1 MTEPDKKNTSIRFSP
16 QLPKRIFLLSQAD
29 RPAAIKL
36 ALLESAVFDGWIGM
50 LININT
56 AIFVGLI
63 ALTAGFGP
71 IASMIFLAVQ
81 ITFTIIGTVILLF
94 LQIRQQSNRPVQ
106 SAIAERL
113 IVFADLLV
121 MFGWGFCI
129 LLFMSPLIYERMLL
143 IIVLTTA
150 AGIGSATLNSRLLP
164 ALILGRIILFLP
176 SIAYCFWEQPPFWG
190 LLICTLLF
198 AMVVSIG
205 IGYAIHIQHLNEAN
219 LGYKLRE
226 TSVLLEQQSFALER
240 SLHKE
245 NQAQEQVLKETKLR
259 ESFLHSISHDLS
271 QPLSAL
277 ALHLNNLSNQH
288 LPKVAT
294 ASTAAA
300 QQCLRAAKSLV
311 ESVSQLAWIKENL
324 PAPKF
329 VDVDLH
335 TLISRVVDE
344 LRPVVE
350 EAGLEL
356 TYVPT
361 SLFVRA
367 DPEFLERV
375 LRNLAY
381 NAVQYTAKG
390 RILIGVRRRPGG
402 LAELTVADTGPGIS
416 DSEQQRIFNAFYQV
430 DARSVRQAGN
440 VGLGLSIVNDLV
452 AAMDGRVTLRSREG
466 HGARFGIVLPVAS
479 GTARF
484 PQAGGQ
490 SLPKTDAQIVIDRD
504 RRILLVEDSQHYR
517 TAIAAMIENLGYDV
531 DVVGERPEILS
542 VSKEELEACD
552 FLIVDFHLG
561 EGLTALDFLDRG
573 QADLMSKCVI
583 ISQYDNPDMILHIK
597 DQGGR
602 FLKKPFAQE
611 DLAMALQVI
620 EKGSHAHRSS
630 ISA

>member
-1 MTEPDKKNTSIRFSP
+1 MTEYGKKDASIRFSP
-16 QLPKRIFLLSQAD
+16 QLPKKIFLLSQAD
-29 RPAAIKL
+29 SPAEIKL

-71 IASMIFLAVQ
+71 IASLTFLTVQ

-106 SAIAERL
+106 SNIAERL
-113 IVFADLLV
+113 IIFADLLV

-198 AMVVSIG
+198 ATIVSIG

-219 LGYKLRE
+219 LAYKLRE

-240 SLHKE
+240 SLSLE
-245 NQAQEQVLKETKLR
+245 NQAQERVLKETKLR
-259 ESFLHSISHDLS
+259 ENFLHSISHDLS

-277 ALHLNNLSNQH
+277 GLHLNNLAHQR
-288 LPKVAT
+288 LPKIAN

-300 QQCLRAAKSLV
+300 QQCLRSAKGLI

-324 PAPKF
+324 PAPKLENT
-329 VDVDLH
+329 DIH
-335 TLISRVVDE
+335 ALISRLVDE

-350 EAGLEL
+350 DAGLQL

-361 SLFVRA
+361 SVFVRA

-390 RILIGVRRRPGG
+390 RISIGVRRRSGG
-402 LAELTVADTGPGIS
+402 LAEIIVADTGLGIS
-416 DSEQQRIFNAFYQV
+416 RGEQQHIFNAFYQI
-430 DARSVRQAGN
+430 DALKVRQSGN
-440 VGLGLSIVNDLV
+440 VGLGLSIVSDLV
-452 AAMDGRVTLRSREG
+452 SAMDGQITLQSREG
-466 HGARFGIVLPVAS
+466 KGSRFGVVLPLAADAQKFREQNSEVPTAITHSAS
-479 GTARF
+479 GTN
-484 PQAGGQ
+484 Q
-490 SLPKTDAQIVIDRD
+490 
-504 RRILLVEDSQHYR
+504 RILLVEDSPHYQ
-517 TAIAAMIENLGYDV
+517 TTIAAMIQGLGYNV
-531 DVVGERPEILS
+531 ETIGEQSEIMS
-542 VSKEELEACD
+542 VSNEELENSD
-552 FLIVDFHLG
+552 FLIVDFDLG
-561 EGLTALDFLDRG
+561 GGLTAFDFLARSPSN
-573 QADLMSKCVI
+573 LMPKCVI

-602 FLKKPFAQE
+602 FLKKPFVTE
-611 DLAMALQVI
+611 DLEMALRVV
-620 EKGSHAHRSS
+620 EKSWQRSDDS
-630 ISA
+630 TVS

>member
-1 MTEPDKKNTSIRFSP
+1 MTEYGKKDASIRFSP
-16 QLPKRIFLLSQAD
+16 QLPKKIFLLSQAD
-29 RPAAIKL
+29 RPAEIKL

-63 ALTAGFGP
+63 SLTAGFGP
-71 IASMIFLAVQ
+71 IASLTFLTVQ

-106 SAIAERL
+106 SNIAERL
-113 IVFADLLV
+113 IIFADLLV

-198 AMVVSIG
+198 ATIVSIG

-219 LGYKLRE
+219 LAYKLRE

-240 SLHKE
+240 SLSLE
-245 NQAQEQVLKETKLR
+245 NQAQERVLKETKLR

-277 ALHLNNLSNQH
+277 ALHLNNLAHQR
-288 LPKVAT
+288 LPKVAN

-300 QQCLRAAKSLV
+300 QQCLRSAKGLI

-329 VDVDLH
+329 ESTDIH
-335 TLISRVVDE
+335 ALISRLVDE

-350 EAGLEL
+350 DAGLRL

-361 SLFVRA
+361 SVFVRA

-381 NAVQYTAKG
+381 NAVQYTANG
-390 RILIGVRRRPGG
+390 RISIGVRRRPGG
-402 LAELTVADTGPGIS
+402 LAEIIVADTGLGIS
-416 DSEQQRIFNAFYQV
+416 PNEQQQIFNAFYQI
-430 DARSVRQAGN
+430 DALKVRQSGN
-440 VGLGLSIVNDLV
+440 VGLGLSIVSDLV
-452 AAMDGRVTLRSREG
+452 SAMNGQITLQSRKG
-466 HGARFGIVLPVAS
+466 HGSRFGVVLPLAADTSQFREQGSEVPTSDTHSA
-479 GTARF
+479 TPAN
-484 PQAGGQ
+484 QH
-490 SLPKTDAQIVIDRD
+490 
-504 RRILLVEDSQHYR
+504 ILLVEDSLHYQ
-517 TAIAAMIENLGYDV
+517 TSIAAMIQSLGYSV
-531 DVVGERPEILS
+531 EIIGERAEIMG
-542 VSKEELEACD
+542 VSDDKLDNSD
-552 FLIVDFHLG
+552 FLIVDFDLG
-561 EGLTALDFLDRG
+561 GGLTAFDFLARSPSN
-573 QADLMSKCVI
+573 LMPKCVI

-602 FLKKPFAQE
+602 FLKKPFMPE
-611 DLAMALQVI
+611 DLAMALRVV
-620 EKGSHAHRSS
+620 EKSWQRNDSNS
-630 ISA
+630 FS

>member
-1 MTEPDKKNTSIRFSP
+1 MIESRNKSAFIRAAP
-16 QLPKRIFLLSQAD
+16 QLPKKIFLLSQAD

-71 IASMIFLAVQ
+71 IASMIFLSVQ

-94 LQIRQQSNRPVQ
+94 LQIRQQSNRPVHPT
-106 SAIAERL
+106 IAERL
-113 IVFADLLV
+113 IVFTDLLV
-121 MFGWGFCI
+121 MVGWGFCI

-164 ALILGRIILFLP
+164 ALVLGRIILFLP

-240 SLHKE
+240 SLYKE

-277 ALHLNNLSNQH
+277 ALHLNNLSNQR
-288 LPKVAT
+288 LPKMAT
-294 ASTAAA
+294 ASAAAA

-324 PAPKF
+324 PAPKL
-329 VDVDLH
+329 VDVDLD
-335 TLISRVVDE
+335 TLVSRVVSE

-350 EAGLEL
+350 KAGLEL
-356 TYVPT
+356 THVPT
-361 SLFVRA
+361 SVLVRA
-367 DPEFLERV
+367 DPEFLERI

-402 LAELTVADTGPGIS
+402 LAELMVADTGPGIS
-416 DSEQQRIFNAFYQV
+416 HSEQQRIFNAFYQV

-440 VGLGLSIVNDLV
+440 VGLGLSIVNDLA
-452 AAMDGRVTLRSREG
+452 AAMNGRITLQSREG
-466 HGARFGIVLPVAS
+466 FGARFGIVLPVAS
-479 GTARF
+479 GTAHR
-484 PQAGGQ
+484 PEPERRQL
-490 SLPKTDAQIVIDRD
+490 LPTPDAPRAPDTDQ
-504 RRILLVEDSQHYR
+504 RILLVEDSHHYR
-517 TAIAAMIENLGYDV
+517 TVIATMIENLGYGV
-531 DVVGERPEILS
+531 SVIGERSEIIG
-542 VSKEELEACD
+542 VSHEELENYD

-561 EGLTALDFLDRG
+561 EGLTAFDFLDRG
-573 QADLMSKCVI
+573 QSDLMSKCVI

-602 FLKKPFAQE
+602 FLKKPFVQE
-611 DLAMALQVI
+611 DLAMALRVI
-620 EKGSHAHRSS
+620 EKGRQSERVST
-630 ISA
+630 

>member
-1 MTEPDKKNTSIRFSP
+1 MTEYGKKDASIRFSP
-16 QLPKRIFLLSQAD
+16 QLPKKIFLLSQAD
-29 RPAAIKL
+29 RPAEIKL

-63 ALTAGFGP
+63 SLTAGFGP
-71 IASMIFLAVQ
+71 IASLTFLTVQ

-106 SAIAERL
+106 SNIAERL
-113 IVFADLLV
+113 IIFADLLV

-198 AMVVSIG
+198 ATIVSIG

-219 LGYKLRE
+219 LAYKLRE

-240 SLHKE
+240 SLSLE
-245 NQAQEQVLKETKLR
+245 NQAQERVLKETKLR

-277 ALHLNNLSNQH
+277 ALHLNNLAHQR
-288 LPKVAT
+288 LPKVAN

-300 QQCLRAAKSLV
+300 QQCLRSAKGLI

-329 VDVDLH
+329 ESTDIH
-335 TLISRVVDE
+335 ALISRLVDE

-350 EAGLEL
+350 DAGLRL

-361 SLFVRA
+361 SVFVRA

-381 NAVQYTAKG
+381 NAVQYTANG
-390 RILIGVRRRPGG
+390 RISIGVRRRSGG
-402 LAELTVADTGPGIS
+402 LAEIIVADTGLGIS
-416 DSEQQRIFNAFYQV
+416 PNEQQQIFNAFYQI
-430 DARSVRQAGN
+430 DALKVRQSGN
-440 VGLGLSIVNDLV
+440 VGLGLSIVSDLV
-452 AAMDGRVTLRSREG
+452 SAMNGQITLQSHKG
-466 HGARFGIVLPVAS
+466 HGSRFGVVLPLAADTSQFREQGSEVPTSDTHSA
-479 GTARF
+479 TPAN
-484 PQAGGQ
+484 QH
-490 SLPKTDAQIVIDRD
+490 
-504 RRILLVEDSQHYR
+504 ILLVEDSLHYQ
-517 TAIAAMIENLGYDV
+517 TSIAAMIQSLGYSV
-531 DVVGERPEILS
+531 EIIGERAEIMG
-542 VSKEELEACD
+542 VSDDKRDNSD
-552 FLIVDFHLG
+552 FLIVDFDLG
-561 EGLTALDFLDRG
+561 GGLTAFDFLARSPSN
-573 QADLMSKCVI
+573 LMPKCVI

-602 FLKKPFAQE
+602 FLKKPFMPE
-611 DLAMALQVI
+611 DLAMALRVV
-620 EKGSHAHRSS
+620 EKSWQRNDSNS
-630 ISA
+630 VS

>member
-1 MTEPDKKNTSIRFSP
+1 MTEYGKKDASIRFSP
-16 QLPKRIFLLSQAD
+16 QLPKKIFLLSQAD
-29 RPAAIKL
+29 RPAEIKL

-71 IASMIFLAVQ
+71 IASLTFLTVQ

-106 SAIAERL
+106 SNIAERL
-113 IVFADLLV
+113 IIFADLLV

-164 ALILGRIILFLP
+164 ALILGRVILFLP

-198 AMVVSIG
+198 ATIVSIG

-219 LGYKLRE
+219 LAYKLRE

-240 SLHKE
+240 SLSLE
-245 NQAQEQVLKETKLR
+245 NQAQERVLKETKLR

-277 ALHLNNLSNQH
+277 ALHLNNLAHQR
-288 LPKVAT
+288 LPRVAN

-300 QQCLRAAKSLV
+300 QQCLRSAKGLI

-329 VDVDLH
+329 ESTDIH
-335 TLISRVVDE
+335 ALISRLVDE

-350 EAGLEL
+350 DAGLQL

-361 SLFVRA
+361 SVFVRA

-390 RILIGVRRRPGG
+390 RISIGVRRRPGG
-402 LAELTVADTGPGIS
+402 LAEIIVADTGLGIS
-416 DSEQQRIFNAFYQV
+416 PNEQQQIFNAFYQI
-430 DARSVRQAGN
+430 DALKVRQSGN
-440 VGLGLSIVNDLV
+440 VGLGLSIVSDLV
-452 AAMDGRVTLRSREG
+452 GAMNGKVTLQSRKG
-466 HGARFGIVLPVAS
+466 HGSRFGVVLPLAADTPQFLEQDSEVPTPVTHSAS
-479 GTARF
+479 PAN
-484 PQAGGQ
+484 Q
-490 SLPKTDAQIVIDRD
+490 
-504 RRILLVEDSQHYR
+504 RILLVEDSLHYQ
-517 TAIAAMIENLGYDV
+517 TSIAAMIQSLGYSV
-531 DVVGERPEILS
+531 EIIGERAEIMGIS
-542 VSKEELEACD
+542 DDKLENSD
-552 FLIVDFHLG
+552 FLIVDFDLG
-561 EGLTALDFLDRG
+561 GGLTAFDFLARSPSN
-573 QADLMSKCVI
+573 LMPKCVI

-602 FLKKPFAQE
+602 FLKKPFMPE
-611 DLAMALQVI
+611 DLAMALRVV
-620 EKGSHAHRSS
+620 EKSWQRNDSS
-630 ISA
+630 SVS

>member
-1 MTEPDKKNTSIRFSP
+1 MTEYGKKDASIRFSP
-16 QLPKRIFLLSQAD
+16 QLPKKIFLLSQAD
-29 RPAAIKL
+29 RPAEIKL

-63 ALTAGFGP
+63 SLTAGFGP
-71 IASMIFLAVQ
+71 IASLTFLTVQ

-106 SAIAERL
+106 SNIAERL
-113 IVFADLLV
+113 IIFADLLV

-198 AMVVSIG
+198 ATIVSIG

-219 LGYKLRE
+219 LAYKLRE

-240 SLHKE
+240 SLSLE
-245 NQAQEQVLKETKLR
+245 NQAQERVLKETKLR

-277 ALHLNNLSNQH
+277 ALHLNNLAHQR
-288 LPKVAT
+288 LPRVAN

-300 QQCLRAAKSLV
+300 QQCLRSAKGLI

-329 VDVDLH
+329 ESTDIH
-335 TLISRVVDE
+335 ALISRLVDE

-350 EAGLEL
+350 DAGLQL

-361 SLFVRA
+361 SVFVRA

-390 RILIGVRRRPGG
+390 RISIGVRRRPGG
-402 LAELTVADTGPGIS
+402 FAEIIVADTGLGIS
-416 DSEQQRIFNAFYQV
+416 PNEQQQIFNAFYQI
-430 DARSVRQAGN
+430 DALKVRQSGN
-440 VGLGLSIVNDLV
+440 VGLGLSIVSDLV
-452 AAMDGRVTLRSREG
+452 GAMNGKITLQSRKG
-466 HGARFGIVLPVAS
+466 HGSRFGVVLPLAADTPQFREQDSEVPTPVTHSAS
-479 GTARF
+479 PAN
-484 PQAGGQ
+484 Q
-490 SLPKTDAQIVIDRD
+490 
-504 RRILLVEDSQHYR
+504 RILLVEDSLHYQ
-517 TAIAAMIENLGYDV
+517 TSIAAMIQSLGYSV
-531 DVVGERPEILS
+531 EIIGERAEIMG
-542 VSKEELEACD
+542 VSDDKLENSD
-552 FLIVDFHLG
+552 FLIVDFDLG
-561 EGLTALDFLDRG
+561 GGLTAFDFLARSPSN
-573 QADLMSKCVI
+573 LMPKCVI

-602 FLKKPFAQE
+602 FLKKPFMPQ
-611 DLAMALQVI
+611 DLAMALHVV
-620 EKGSHAHRSS
+620 EKSWQRNDNSS
-630 ISA
+630 VS

>member
-1 MTEPDKKNTSIRFSP
+1 MTEYGKKDASIRFSP
-16 QLPKRIFLLSQAD
+16 QLPKKIFLLSQAD
-29 RPAAIKL
+29 RPAEIKL

-63 ALTAGFGP
+63 SLTAGFGP
-71 IASMIFLAVQ
+71 IASLTFLTVQ

-106 SAIAERL
+106 SNIAERL
-113 IVFADLLV
+113 IIFADLLV

-164 ALILGRIILFLP
+164 ALILGRVILFLP

-198 AMVVSIG
+198 ATIVSIG

-219 LGYKLRE
+219 LAYKLRE

-240 SLHKE
+240 SLSLE
-245 NQAQEQVLKETKLR
+245 NQAQERVLKETKLR

-277 ALHLNNLSNQH
+277 ALHLNNLAHQR
-288 LPKVAT
+288 LPRVAN

-300 QQCLRAAKSLV
+300 QQCLRSAKGLI

-329 VDVDLH
+329 ESTDIH
-335 TLISRVVDE
+335 ALISRLVDE

-350 EAGLEL
+350 DAGLQL

-361 SLFVRA
+361 SVFVRA

-390 RILIGVRRRPGG
+390 RISIGVRRRPGG
-402 LAELTVADTGPGIS
+402 LAEIIVADTGLGIS
-416 DSEQQRIFNAFYQV
+416 PNEQQQIFNAFYQI
-430 DARSVRQAGN
+430 DALKVRQSGN
-440 VGLGLSIVNDLV
+440 VGLGLSIVSDLV
-452 AAMDGRVTLRSREG
+452 GAMNGKITLQSRKG
-466 HGARFGIVLPVAS
+466 HGSRFGVVLPLAADTAQFLEQDSEVPTPVTHSAS
-479 GTARF
+479 PAK
-484 PQAGGQ
+484 Q
-490 SLPKTDAQIVIDRD
+490 
-504 RRILLVEDSQHYR
+504 RILLVEDSLHYQ
-517 TAIAAMIENLGYDV
+517 TSIAAMIQSLGYSV
-531 DVVGERPEILS
+531 EIIGKRAEIMDIS
-542 VSKEELEACD
+542 DDKLENND
-552 FLIVDFHLG
+552 FLIVDFDLG
-561 EGLTALDFLDRG
+561 GGLTAFDFLARSPSN
-573 QADLMSKCVI
+573 LMPKCVI

-602 FLKKPFAQE
+602 FLKKPFMPE
-611 DLAMALQVI
+611 DLAMALRVV
-620 EKGSHAHRSS
+620 EKSWQRNDSS
-630 ISA
+630 SVS

>member
-1 MTEPDKKNTSIRFSP
+1 MTEYGRKDASIRFSP
-16 QLPKRIFLLSQAD
+16 QLPKKIFLLSQAD
-29 RPAAIKL
+29 RPSEIKL

-71 IASMIFLAVQ
+71 IASLTFLTVQ

-106 SAIAERL
+106 SDIAERL
-113 IVFADLLV
+113 IIFADLLV

-198 AMVVSIG
+198 ATVVSIG

-219 LGYKLRE
+219 LAYKLRE

-240 SLHKE
+240 SLSLE
-245 NQAQEQVLKETKLR
+245 NQAQERVLKETKLR

-277 ALHLNNLSNQH
+277 ALHLNNLAHQR
-288 LPKVAT
+288 LPRVAN

-300 QQCLRAAKSLV
+300 QQCLRSAKGLI

-329 VDVDLH
+329 ESTDIH
-335 TLISRVVDE
+335 ALISRLVDE

-350 EAGLEL
+350 DAGLQL

-361 SLFVRA
+361 SVFVRA

-390 RILIGVRRRPGG
+390 RISIGVRRRPGG
-402 LAELTVADTGPGIS
+402 LAEIIVADTGLGIS
-416 DSEQQRIFNAFYQV
+416 PNEQQQIFNAFYQI
-430 DARSVRQAGN
+430 DALKVRQSGN
-440 VGLGLSIVNDLV
+440 VGLGLSIVSDLV
-452 AAMDGRVTLRSREG
+452 GAMNGKITLQSRKG
-466 HGARFGIVLPVAS
+466 HGSRFGVVLPIAADTPQFREQAS
-479 GTARF
+479 ELPPAATHSA
-484 PQAGGQ
+484 ALTNQ
-490 SLPKTDAQIVIDRD
+490 S
-504 RRILLVEDSQHYR
+504 ILLVEDSLHYQ
-517 TAIAAMIENLGYDV
+517 TSIAAMVQNLGYSV
-531 DVVGERPEILS
+531 EIIGERAEIMG
-542 VSKEELEACD
+542 VSDDKLKNSD
-552 FLIVDFHLG
+552 FLIVDFDLG
-561 EGLTALDFLDRG
+561 GGLTAFDFLARSPSN
-573 QADLMSKCVI
+573 LMPKCVI
-583 ISQYDNPDMILHIK
+583 ISQYDNPNMILHIK

-602 FLKKPFAQE
+602 FLKKPFMPE
-611 DLAMALQVI
+611 DLAMALRVV
-620 EKGSHAHRSS
+620 EKSWQRTDDSN
-630 ISA
+630 IS

>member
-1 MTEPDKKNTSIRFSP
+1 MTEYGKKDASIRFSP
-16 QLPKRIFLLSQAD
+16 QLPKKIFLLSQAD
-29 RPAAIKL
+29 RPAEIKL

-63 ALTAGFGP
+63 SLTAGFGP
-71 IASMIFLAVQ
+71 IASLTFLTVQ

-106 SAIAERL
+106 SNIAERL
-113 IVFADLLV
+113 IIFADLLV

-198 AMVVSIG
+198 ATIVSIG

-219 LGYKLRE
+219 LAYKLRE

-240 SLHKE
+240 SLSLE
-245 NQAQEQVLKETKLR
+245 NQAQERVLKETKLR

-277 ALHLNNLSNQH
+277 ALHLNNLAHQR
-288 LPKVAT
+288 LPKVAN

-300 QQCLRAAKSLV
+300 QQCLRSAKGLI

-329 VDVDLH
+329 ESTDIH
-335 TLISRVVDE
+335 ALISRLVDE

-350 EAGLEL
+350 DAGLRL

-361 SLFVRA
+361 SVFVRA

-381 NAVQYTAKG
+381 NAVQYTANG
-390 RILIGVRRRPGG
+390 RISIGVRRRSGG
-402 LAELTVADTGPGIS
+402 LAEIIVADTGLGIS
-416 DSEQQRIFNAFYQV
+416 PNEQQQIFSAFYQI
-430 DARSVRQAGN
+430 DALKVRQSGN
-440 VGLGLSIVNDLV
+440 VGLGLSIVSDLV
-452 AAMDGRVTLRSREG
+452 SAMNGQITLQSRKG
-466 HGARFGIVLPVAS
+466 HGSRFGVVLPLAA
-479 GTARF
+479 GTSQFREQGSEVPTSDTHSAT
-484 PQAGGQ
+484 PANQH
-490 SLPKTDAQIVIDRD
+490 
-504 RRILLVEDSQHYR
+504 ILLVEDSLHYQ
-517 TAIAAMIENLGYDV
+517 TSIAAMIQSLGYSV
-531 DVVGERPEILS
+531 EIIGERAEIMGVPDDKLDNS
-542 VSKEELEACD
+542 D
-552 FLIVDFHLG
+552 FLIVDFDLG
-561 EGLTALDFLDRG
+561 GGLTAFDFLARSPSN
-573 QADLMSKCVI
+573 LMPKCVI

-602 FLKKPFAQE
+602 FLKKPFMPE
-611 DLAMALQVI
+611 DLAMALRVV
-620 EKGSHAHRSS
+620 EKSWQRNDSNS
-630 ISA
+630 VS

>member
-1 MTEPDKKNTSIRFSP
+1 MTEYGKKDASIRFSP
-16 QLPKRIFLLSQAD
+16 QLPKKIFLLSQAD
-29 RPAAIKL
+29 RPAEIKL

-63 ALTAGFGP
+63 SLTAGFGP
-71 IASMIFLAVQ
+71 IASLTFLTVQ

-106 SAIAERL
+106 SNIAERL
-113 IVFADLLV
+113 IIFADLLV

-198 AMVVSIG
+198 ATIVSIG

-219 LGYKLRE
+219 LAYKLRE

-240 SLHKE
+240 SLSLE
-245 NQAQEQVLKETKLR
+245 NQAQERVLKETKLR

-277 ALHLNNLSNQH
+277 ALHLNNLAHQR
-288 LPKVAT
+288 LPKVAN

-300 QQCLRAAKSLV
+300 QQCLRSAKGLI

-329 VDVDLH
+329 ESTDIH
-335 TLISRVVDE
+335 ALISRLVDE

-350 EAGLEL
+350 DAGLRL

-361 SLFVRA
+361 SVFVRA

-381 NAVQYTAKG
+381 NAVQYTANG
-390 RILIGVRRRPGG
+390 RISIGVRRRSGG
-402 LAELTVADTGPGIS
+402 LAEIIVSDTGLGIS
-416 DSEQQRIFNAFYQV
+416 PNEQQQIFNAFYQI
-430 DARSVRQAGN
+430 DALKVRQSGN
-440 VGLGLSIVNDLV
+440 VGLGLSIVSDLV
-452 AAMDGRVTLRSREG
+452 SAMNGQITLQSRKG
-466 HGARFGIVLPVAS
+466 HGSRFGVVLPLAADTSQFREQGSEVPTSDTHSA
-479 GTARF
+479 TPAN
-484 PQAGGQ
+484 QH
-490 SLPKTDAQIVIDRD
+490 
-504 RRILLVEDSQHYR
+504 ILLVEDSLHYQ
-517 TAIAAMIENLGYDV
+517 TSIAAMIQSLGYSV
-531 DVVGERPEILS
+531 EIIGERAEIMG
-542 VSKEELEACD
+542 VSDDKLDNSD
-552 FLIVDFHLG
+552 FLIVDFDLG
-561 EGLTALDFLDRG
+561 GGLTAFDFLARSPSN
-573 QADLMSKCVI
+573 LMPKCVI

-602 FLKKPFAQE
+602 FLKKPFMPE
-611 DLAMALQVI
+611 DLAMALRVV
-620 EKGSHAHRSS
+620 EKSWQRNDSNS
-630 ISA
+630 FS

>member
-1 MTEPDKKNTSIRFSP
+1 MTESDKKDASIRFSP
-16 QLPKRIFLLSQAD
+16 QLPKKIFLLSQAD
-29 RPAAIKL
+29 RPAEIKL

-71 IASMIFLAVQ
+71 IASMIFLTVQ

-94 LQIRQQSNRPVQ
+94 LQIRQQSNQPVQ
-106 SAIAERL
+106 SDIAERL
-113 IVFADLLV
+113 IIFADLLV

-198 AMVVSIG
+198 ASVVSIG

-219 LGYKLRE
+219 LAYKLRE

-240 SLHKE
+240 SLFLE

-277 ALHLNNLSNQH
+277 ALHLNNLTYQR
-288 LPKVAT
+288 LPRIAV

-300 QQCLRAAKSLV
+300 QQCLRSAKSLV

-329 VDVDLH
+329 VNTDVHVLV
-335 TLISRVVDE
+335 SRLVEE

-350 EAGLEL
+350 DAGLQL

-361 SLFVRA
+361 SVIVQA

-402 LAELTVADTGPGIS
+402 LAEITVADTGLGIS
-416 DSEQQRIFNAFYQV
+416 PSEQKHIFNAFYQI
-430 DARSVRQAGN
+430 DALKVRQSGN
-440 VGLGLSIVNDLV
+440 VGLGLSIVSDLV
-452 AAMDGRVTLRSREG
+452 SAMNGRITLHSREG
-466 HGARFGIVLPVAS
+466 HGSRFGVVLAI
-479 GTARF
+479 A
-484 PQAGGQ
+484 A
-490 SLPKTDAQIVIDRD
+490 DAAQIPDQCPQMQSAVGTHSAPLTNRH
-504 RRILLVEDSQHYR
+504 ILLVEDSQHYR
-517 TAIAAMIENLGYDV
+517 TAIATMIKSLGYGV
-531 DVVGERPEILS
+531 DVVGEPTEITQ
-542 VSKEELEACD
+542 VSSKKLENSD
-552 FLIVDFHLG
+552 FLIVDFDLG
-561 EGLTALDFLDRG
+561 GGLNAFDFLARCPLN
-573 QADLMSKCVI
+573 LMPKCVI

-597 DQGGR
+597 AQGGR
-602 FLKKPFAQE
+602 FLKKPFVQD
-611 DLAMALQVI
+611 DLAMALRVI
-620 EKGSHAHRSS
+620 EKSWHRSVDGN
-630 ISA
+630 IS

>member
-1 MTEPDKKNTSIRFSP
+1 MTEYGKKDGSIRFSP
-16 QLPKRIFLLSQAD
+16 QLPKKIFLLSQAD
-29 RPAAIKL
+29 RPAEIKL

-71 IASMIFLAVQ
+71 IASLTFLTVQ

-106 SAIAERL
+106 SNIAERL
-113 IVFADLLV
+113 IIFADLLV

-198 AMVVSIG
+198 ATIVSIG

-219 LGYKLRE
+219 LAYKLRE

-240 SLHKE
+240 SLSLE
-245 NQAQEQVLKETKLR
+245 NQAQERVLKETKLR

-277 ALHLNNLSNQH
+277 ALHLNNLTHQR
-288 LPKVAT
+288 LPRVAN

-300 QQCLRAAKSLV
+300 QQCLRSAKGLI

-329 VDVDLH
+329 VSTDIH
-335 TLISRVVDE
+335 ALISRLVDE

-350 EAGLEL
+350 DAGLQL

-361 SLFVRA
+361 SVFLRA

-381 NAVQYTAKG
+381 NAVQYTAQG
-390 RILIGVRRRPGG
+390 RISIGVRRRSGG
-402 LAELTVADTGPGIS
+402 LAEIIVADTGLGIS
-416 DSEQQRIFNAFYQV
+416 PSEQQRIFNAFYQI
-430 DARSVRQAGN
+430 DALKVRQSGN
-440 VGLGLSIVNDLV
+440 VGLGLSIVSDLV
-452 AAMDGRVTLRSREG
+452 GAMNGKITLQSRKG
-466 HGARFGIVLPVAS
+466 HGSRFGVVLPLAADTPQFLEQDSEVPTPVTHSAS
-479 GTARF
+479 SAN
-484 PQAGGQ
+484 Q
-490 SLPKTDAQIVIDRD
+490 
-504 RRILLVEDSQHYR
+504 RILLVEDSLHYQ
-517 TAIAAMIENLGYDV
+517 TSIAAMIQGLGYSV
-531 DVVGERPEILS
+531 EIIGERAEIMG
-542 VSKEELEACD
+542 VSDDKLENSD
-552 FLIVDFHLG
+552 FLIVDFDLG
-561 EGLTALDFLDRG
+561 GGLTAFDFLARSPSN
-573 QADLMSKCVI
+573 LMPKCVI

-602 FLKKPFAQE
+602 FLKKPFMPE
-611 DLAMALQVI
+611 DLAMALRVV
-620 EKGSHAHRSS
+620 EKSWQRNDNSPVS
-630 ISA
+630 

>member
-1 MTEPDKKNTSIRFSP
+1 MTEYGKKNASIRFSP
-16 QLPKRIFLLSQAD
+16 QLPKKIFLLSQAD
-29 RPAAIKL
+29 RPAEIKL

-63 ALTAGFGP
+63 SLTAGFGP
-71 IASMIFLAVQ
+71 IASLTFLTVQ

-106 SAIAERL
+106 SNIAERL
-113 IVFADLLV
+113 IIFADLLV

-198 AMVVSIG
+198 ATIVSIG

-219 LGYKLRE
+219 LAYKLRE

-240 SLHKE
+240 SLSLE
-245 NQAQEQVLKETKLR
+245 NQAQERVLKETKLR

-277 ALHLNNLSNQH
+277 ALHLNNLAHQR
-288 LPKVAT
+288 LPRVAN

-300 QQCLRAAKSLV
+300 QQCLRSAKGLI

-329 VDVDLH
+329 ESTDIH
-335 TLISRVVDE
+335 ALISRLVDE

-350 EAGLEL
+350 DAGLQL

-361 SLFVRA
+361 SVFVRA

-390 RILIGVRRRPGG
+390 RISIGVRRRPGG
-402 LAELTVADTGPGIS
+402 LAEIIVADTGLGIS
-416 DSEQQRIFNAFYQV
+416 PNEQQRIFNAFYQI
-430 DARSVRQAGN
+430 DALKVRQSGN
-440 VGLGLSIVNDLV
+440 VGLGLSIVSDLV
-452 AAMDGRVTLRSREG
+452 SAMNGQITLQSRKG
-466 HGARFGIVLPVAS
+466 HGSRFGVVLPLAVD
-479 GTARF
+479 T
-484 PQAGGQ
+484 PQFREQGSEVPTSDTHSATPANQ
-490 SLPKTDAQIVIDRD
+490 HV
-504 RRILLVEDSQHYR
+504 LLVEDSPHYQ
-517 TAIAAMIENLGYDV
+517 TTIAAMIQSLGYSV
-531 DVVGERPEILS
+531 EIIGERAEIMG
-542 VSKEELEACD
+542 VSDDKLENSD
-552 FLIVDFHLG
+552 FLIVDFDLG
-561 EGLTALDFLDRG
+561 GGLTAFDFLARSPSN
-573 QADLMSKCVI
+573 LMPKCVI

-602 FLKKPFAQE
+602 FLKKPFMPE
-611 DLAMALQVI
+611 DLAMALRVV
-620 EKGSHAHRSS
+620 EKSWQRNDSNFVS
-630 ISA
+630 

>member
-1 MTEPDKKNTSIRFSP
+1 MTEYGKKNASIRFSP
-16 QLPKRIFLLSQAD
+16 QLPKKIFLLSQAD
-29 RPAAIKL
+29 RPAEIKL

-63 ALTAGFGP
+63 SLTAGFGP
-71 IASMIFLAVQ
+71 IASLTFLTVQ

-106 SAIAERL
+106 SNIAERL
-113 IVFADLLV
+113 IIFADLLV

-198 AMVVSIG
+198 ATIVSIG

-219 LGYKLRE
+219 LAYKLRE

-240 SLHKE
+240 SLSLE
-245 NQAQEQVLKETKLR
+245 NQAQERVLKETKLR

-277 ALHLNNLSNQH
+277 ALHLNNLAHQR
-288 LPKVAT
+288 LPRVAN

-300 QQCLRAAKSLV
+300 QQCLRSAKGLI

-329 VDVDLH
+329 ESTDIH
-335 TLISRVVDE
+335 ALISRLVDE

-350 EAGLEL
+350 DAGLQL

-361 SLFVRA
+361 SVFVRA

-390 RILIGVRRRPGG
+390 RISIGVRRRPGG
-402 LAELTVADTGPGIS
+402 LAEIIVADTGLGIS
-416 DSEQQRIFNAFYQV
+416 PNEQQRIFNAFYQI
-430 DARSVRQAGN
+430 DALKVRQSGN
-440 VGLGLSIVNDLV
+440 VGLGLSIVSDLV
-452 AAMDGRVTLRSREG
+452 SAMNGQITLQSRKG
-466 HGARFGIVLPVAS
+466 HGSRFGVVLPLAVD
-479 GTARF
+479 T
-484 PQAGGQ
+484 PQFREQGSEVPTSDTHSATPANQ
-490 SLPKTDAQIVIDRD
+490 HV
-504 RRILLVEDSQHYR
+504 LLVEDSPHYQ
-517 TAIAAMIENLGYDV
+517 TTIAAMIQSLGYSV
-531 DVVGERPEILS
+531 EIIGERAEIMG
-542 VSKEELEACD
+542 VSDDKLENSD
-552 FLIVDFHLG
+552 FLIVDFDLG
-561 EGLTALDFLDRG
+561 GGLTAFDFLARSPSN
-573 QADLMSKCVI
+573 LMPKCVI

-602 FLKKPFAQE
+602 FLKKPFMPE
-611 DLAMALQVI
+611 DLAMALRVV
-620 EKGSHAHRSS
+620 EKSWQRNDSS
-630 ISA
+630 SVS

>member
-1 MTEPDKKNTSIRFSP
+1 MTEYGKKDASIRFSP
-16 QLPKRIFLLSQAD
+16 QLPKKIFLLSQAD
-29 RPAAIKL
+29 RPAEIKL

-63 ALTAGFGP
+63 SLTAGFGP
-71 IASMIFLAVQ
+71 IASLTFLTVQ

-106 SAIAERL
+106 SNIAERL
-113 IVFADLLV
+113 IIFADLLV

-198 AMVVSIG
+198 ATIVSIG

-219 LGYKLRE
+219 LAYKLRE

-240 SLHKE
+240 SLSLE
-245 NQAQEQVLKETKLR
+245 NQAQERVLKETKLR

-277 ALHLNNLSNQH
+277 ALHLNNLAHQR
-288 LPKVAT
+288 LPKVAN

-300 QQCLRAAKSLV
+300 QQCLRSAKGLI

-329 VDVDLH
+329 ESTDIH
-335 TLISRVVDE
+335 ALISRLVDE

-350 EAGLEL
+350 DAGLRL

-361 SLFVRA
+361 SVFVRA

-381 NAVQYTAKG
+381 NAVQYTANG
-390 RILIGVRRRPGG
+390 RISIGVRRRSGG
-402 LAELTVADTGPGIS
+402 LAEIIVADTGLGIS
-416 DSEQQRIFNAFYQV
+416 PNEQQQIFNAFYQI
-430 DARSVRQAGN
+430 DALKVRQSGN
-440 VGLGLSIVNDLV
+440 VGLGLSIVSDLV
-452 AAMDGRVTLRSREG
+452 SAMNGQITLQSRKG
-466 HGARFGIVLPVAS
+466 HGSRFGVVLPLAADTSQFREQGSEVPTSDTHSA
-479 GTARF
+479 TPAN
-484 PQAGGQ
+484 QH
-490 SLPKTDAQIVIDRD
+490 
-504 RRILLVEDSQHYR
+504 ILLVEDSLHYQ
-517 TAIAAMIENLGYDV
+517 TSIAAMIQSLGYSV
-531 DVVGERPEILS
+531 EIIGERAEIMG
-542 VSKEELEACD
+542 VSDDKLDNSD
-552 FLIVDFHLG
+552 FLIVDFDLG
-561 EGLTALDFLDRG
+561 GGLTAIDFLARSPSN
-573 QADLMSKCVI
+573 LMPKCVI

-602 FLKKPFAQE
+602 FLKKPFMPE
-611 DLAMALQVI
+611 DLAMALRVV
-620 EKGSHAHRSS
+620 EKSWQRNDSNS
-630 ISA
+630 FS

>member
-1 MTEPDKKNTSIRFSP
+1 MTEYGKKDASIRFSP
-16 QLPKRIFLLSQAD
+16 QLPKKIFLLSQAD
-29 RPAAIKL
+29 RPAEIKL

-63 ALTAGFGP
+63 SLTAGFGP
-71 IASMIFLAVQ
+71 IASLTFLTVQ

-106 SAIAERL
+106 SNIAERL
-113 IVFADLLV
+113 IIFADLLV

-198 AMVVSIG
+198 ATIVSIG

-219 LGYKLRE
+219 LAYKLRE

-240 SLHKE
+240 SLSLE
-245 NQAQEQVLKETKLR
+245 NQAQERVLKETKLR

-277 ALHLNNLSNQH
+277 ALHLNNLAHQR
-288 LPKVAT
+288 LPRVAN

-300 QQCLRAAKSLV
+300 QQCLRSAKGLI

-329 VDVDLH
+329 ESTDIH
-335 TLISRVVDE
+335 ALISRLVDE

-350 EAGLEL
+350 DAGLQL

-361 SLFVRA
+361 SVFVRA

-390 RILIGVRRRPGG
+390 RISIGVRRRPGG
-402 LAELTVADTGPGIS
+402 LAEIIVADTGQGIS
-416 DSEQQRIFNAFYQV
+416 PNEQQRIFNAFYQI
-430 DARSVRQAGN
+430 DALKVRQSGN
-440 VGLGLSIVNDLV
+440 VGLGLSIVSDLV
-452 AAMDGRVTLRSREG
+452 GAMNGKITLQSRKG
-466 HGARFGIVLPVAS
+466 HGSRFGVVLPLAADTPQFLEQDSEVPTPVTHSAS
-479 GTARF
+479 PAN
-484 PQAGGQ
+484 Q
-490 SLPKTDAQIVIDRD
+490 
-504 RRILLVEDSQHYR
+504 RILLVEDSLHYQ
-517 TAIAAMIENLGYDV
+517 TSIAAMIQSLGYSV
-531 DVVGERPEILS
+531 EIIGERAEIMG
-542 VSKEELEACD
+542 VSDDKLDNSD
-552 FLIVDFHLG
+552 FLIVDFDLG
-561 EGLTALDFLDRG
+561 GGLTAFDFLARSPSN
-573 QADLMSKCVI
+573 LMPKCVI

-602 FLKKPFAQE
+602 FLKKPFMPQ
-611 DLAMALQVI
+611 DLAMALRVV
-620 EKGSHAHRSS
+620 EKSWQRNDNNSVS
-630 ISA
+630 

>member
-1 MTEPDKKNTSIRFSP
+1 MTEYGKKDASIRFSP
-16 QLPKRIFLLSQAD
+16 QLPKKIFLLSQAD
-29 RPAAIKL
+29 RPAEIKL

-63 ALTAGFGP
+63 SLTAGFGP
-71 IASMIFLAVQ
+71 IASLTFLTVQ

-106 SAIAERL
+106 SNIAERL
-113 IVFADLLV
+113 IIFADLLV

-198 AMVVSIG
+198 ATIVSIG

-219 LGYKLRE
+219 LAYKLRE

-240 SLHKE
+240 SLSLE
-245 NQAQEQVLKETKLR
+245 NQAQERVLKETKLR

-277 ALHLNNLSNQH
+277 ALHLNNLAHQR
-288 LPKVAT
+288 LPKVAN

-300 QQCLRAAKSLV
+300 QQCLRSAKGLI

-329 VDVDLH
+329 ESTDIH
-335 TLISRVVDE
+335 ALISRLVDE

-350 EAGLEL
+350 DAGLRL

-361 SLFVRA
+361 SVFVRA

-381 NAVQYTAKG
+381 NAVQYTANG
-390 RILIGVRRRPGG
+390 RISIGVRRRPGG
-402 LAELTVADTGPGIS
+402 LAEIIVSDTGLGIS
-416 DSEQQRIFNAFYQV
+416 PNEQQQIFNAFYQI
-430 DARSVRQAGN
+430 DALKVRQSGN
-440 VGLGLSIVNDLV
+440 VGLGLSIVSDLV
-452 AAMDGRVTLRSREG
+452 SAMNGQITLQSRKG
-466 HGARFGIVLPVAS
+466 HGSRFGVVLPLAADTSQFREQGSEVPTS
-479 GTARF
+479 GTHSAT
-484 PQAGGQ
+484 PANQH
-490 SLPKTDAQIVIDRD
+490 
-504 RRILLVEDSQHYR
+504 ILLVEDSLHYQ
-517 TAIAAMIENLGYDV
+517 TSIAAMIQSLGYSV
-531 DVVGERPEILS
+531 EIIGERAEIMG
-542 VSKEELEACD
+542 VSDDKLDNSD
-552 FLIVDFHLG
+552 FLIVDFDLG
-561 EGLTALDFLDRG
+561 GGLTAFDFLARSPSN
-573 QADLMSKCVI
+573 LMPKCVI

-602 FLKKPFAQE
+602 FLKKPFMPE
-611 DLAMALQVI
+611 DLAMALRVV
-620 EKGSHAHRSS
+620 EKSWQRNDSNS
-630 ISA
+630 VS

>member
-1 MTEPDKKNTSIRFSP
+1 MTEYGKKDASIRFSP
-16 QLPKRIFLLSQAD
+16 QLPKKIFLLSQAD
-29 RPAAIKL
+29 RPAEIKL

-63 ALTAGFGP
+63 SLTAGFGP
-71 IASMIFLAVQ
+71 IASLTFLTVQ

-106 SAIAERL
+106 SNIAERL
-113 IVFADLLV
+113 IIFADLLV

-198 AMVVSIG
+198 ATIVSIG

-219 LGYKLRE
+219 LAYKLRE

-240 SLHKE
+240 SLSLE
-245 NQAQEQVLKETKLR
+245 NQAQERVLKETKLR

-277 ALHLNNLSNQH
+277 ALHLNNLAHQR
-288 LPKVAT
+288 LPRVAN

-300 QQCLRAAKSLV
+300 QQCLRSAKGLI

-329 VDVDLH
+329 ESTDIH
-335 TLISRVVDE
+335 ALISRLVDE

-350 EAGLEL
+350 DAGLQL

-361 SLFVRA
+361 SVFVRA

-390 RILIGVRRRPGG
+390 RISIGVRRRPGG
-402 LAELTVADTGPGIS
+402 LAEIIVADTGQGIS
-416 DSEQQRIFNAFYQV
+416 PNEQQRIFNAFYQI
-430 DARSVRQAGN
+430 DALKVRQSGN
-440 VGLGLSIVNDLV
+440 VGLGLSIVSDLV
-452 AAMDGRVTLRSREG
+452 GAMNGKITLQSRKG
-466 HGARFGIVLPVAS
+466 HGSRFGVVLPLAADTPQFLEQDSEVPTPVTHSAS
-479 GTARF
+479 PAN
-484 PQAGGQ
+484 Q
-490 SLPKTDAQIVIDRD
+490 
-504 RRILLVEDSQHYR
+504 RILLVEDSLHYQ
-517 TAIAAMIENLGYDV
+517 TSIAAMIQSLGYSV
-531 DVVGERPEILS
+531 EIIGERAEIMG
-542 VSKEELEACD
+542 VSDDKLDNSD
-552 FLIVDFHLG
+552 FLIVDFDLG
-561 EGLTALDFLDRG
+561 GGLTAFDFLARSPSN
-573 QADLMSKCVI
+573 LMPKCVI

-602 FLKKPFAQE
+602 FLKKPFMPE
-611 DLAMALQVI
+611 DLAMALRVV
-620 EKGSHAHRSS
+620 EKSWQRNDNNSVS
-630 ISA
+630 

>member
-1 MTEPDKKNTSIRFSP
+1 MTEYGKKDASIRFSP
-16 QLPKRIFLLSQAD
+16 QLPKKIFLLSQAD
-29 RPAAIKL
+29 RPAEIKL

-63 ALTAGFGP
+63 SLTAGFGP
-71 IASMIFLAVQ
+71 IASLTFLTVQ

-106 SAIAERL
+106 SNIAERL
-113 IVFADLLV
+113 IIFADLLV

-198 AMVVSIG
+198 ATIVSIG

-219 LGYKLRE
+219 LAYKLRE

-240 SLHKE
+240 SLSLE
-245 NQAQEQVLKETKLR
+245 NQAQERVLKETKLR

-277 ALHLNNLSNQH
+277 ALHLNNLAHQR
-288 LPKVAT
+288 LPKVAN

-300 QQCLRAAKSLV
+300 QQCLRSAKGLI

-329 VDVDLH
+329 ESTDIH
-335 TLISRVVDE
+335 ALISRLVDE

-350 EAGLEL
+350 DAGLRL

-361 SLFVRA
+361 SVFVRA

-381 NAVQYTAKG
+381 NAVQYTANG
-390 RILIGVRRRPGG
+390 RISIGVRRRSGG
-402 LAELTVADTGPGIS
+402 LAEIIVADTGLGIS
-416 DSEQQRIFNAFYQV
+416 PNEQQQIFNAFYQI
-430 DARSVRQAGN
+430 DALKVRQSGN
-440 VGLGLSIVNDLV
+440 VGLGLSIVSDLV
-452 AAMDGRVTLRSREG
+452 SAMNGQITLQSRKG
-466 HGARFGIVLPVAS
+466 HGSRFGVVLPLAADTSQFREQGSEVPTSDTHSA
-479 GTARF
+479 TPAN
-484 PQAGGQ
+484 QH
-490 SLPKTDAQIVIDRD
+490 
-504 RRILLVEDSQHYR
+504 ILLVEDSLHYQ
-517 TAIAAMIENLGYDV
+517 TSIAAMIQSLGYSV
-531 DVVGERPEILS
+531 EIIGERAEIMG
-542 VSKEELEACD
+542 VSDDKLDNSD
-552 FLIVDFHLG
+552 FLIVDFDLG
-561 EGLTALDFLDRG
+561 GGLTAFDFLARSPSN
-573 QADLMSKCVI
+573 LMPKCVI

-602 FLKKPFAQE
+602 FLKKPFMPE
-611 DLAMALQVI
+611 DLAMALRVV
-620 EKGSHAHRSS
+620 EKSWQRNDSNS
-630 ISA
+630 VS

>member
-1 MTEPDKKNTSIRFSP
+1 MTEYGKKAASIRFSP
-16 QLPKRIFLLSQAD
+16 QLPKKIFLLSQAD
-29 RPAAIKL
+29 RPAEIKL

-63 ALTAGFGP
+63 AVTAGFGP
-71 IASMIFLAVQ
+71 IASLTFLTVQ
-81 ITFTIIGTVILLF
+81 IIFTIIGTVILLF
-94 LQIRQQSNRPVQ
+94 LQIRQQSNRAVQ
-106 SAIAERL
+106 SNIAERL
-113 IVFADLLV
+113 IIFADLLV

-198 AMVVSIG
+198 ATIVSIG

-219 LGYKLRE
+219 LAYKLRE

-240 SLHKE
+240 SLSQE
-245 NQAQEQVLKETKLR
+245 NQAQERVLKETKLR

-277 ALHLNNLSNQH
+277 GLHLNNLAHQR
-288 LPKVAT
+288 LPRVAD

-300 QQCLRAAKSLV
+300 QQCLRSAKGLI

-324 PAPKF
+324 PAPKLEST
-329 VDVDLH
+329 DIH
-335 TLISRVVDE
+335 ALISRLVDE

-350 EAGLEL
+350 DAGLQL

-361 SLFVRA
+361 SVFVRA

-390 RILIGVRRRPGG
+390 RISIGVRRRPGG
-402 LAELTVADTGPGIS
+402 LAEIIVADTGLGIS
-416 DSEQQRIFNAFYQV
+416 PGEQQHIFNAFYQI
-430 DARSVRQAGN
+430 DDLRVRQSGN
-440 VGLGLSIVNDLV
+440 VGLGLSIVSDLV
-452 AAMDGRVTLRSREG
+452 SAMHGRITLQSHEG
-466 HGARFGIVLPVAS
+466 KGSRFGVVLPLAADTSQLQRQESEGSAAVTNSAS
-479 GTARF
+479 LTK
-484 PQAGGQ
+484 Q
-490 SLPKTDAQIVIDRD
+490 
-504 RRILLVEDSQHYR
+504 RILLVEDSLQYQ
-517 TAIAAMIENLGYDV
+517 TSIAAMIQSLGYNV
-531 DVVGERPEILS
+531 EIIGDRS
-542 VSKEELEACD
+542 EIMGVSDDQLKNCD
-552 FLIVDFHLG
+552 FLIVDFDLG
-561 EGLTALDFLDRG
+561 GGLTAFDFLARSSSN
-573 QADLMSKCVI
+573 LMPKCVI
-583 ISQYDNPDMILHIK
+583 ISQYANPDMILHIK

-602 FLKKPFAQE
+602 FLKKPFMSE
-611 DLAMALQVI
+611 DLAMALRVV
-620 EKGSHAHRSS
+620 EKSWQRNDDSTVS
-630 ISA
+630 

>member
-1 MTEPDKKNTSIRFSP
+1 MTEYGKKDASIRFSP
-16 QLPKRIFLLSQAD
+16 QLPKKIFLLSQAD
-29 RPAAIKL
+29 RPAEIKL

-63 ALTAGFGP
+63 SLTAGFGP
-71 IASMIFLAVQ
+71 IASLTFLTVQ

-106 SAIAERL
+106 SNIAERL
-113 IVFADLLV
+113 IIFADLLV

-198 AMVVSIG
+198 ATIVSIG

-219 LGYKLRE
+219 LAYKLRE

-240 SLHKE
+240 SLSLE
-245 NQAQEQVLKETKLR
+245 NQAQERVLKETKLR

-277 ALHLNNLSNQH
+277 ALHLNNLAHQR
-288 LPKVAT
+288 LPKVAN

-300 QQCLRAAKSLV
+300 QQCLRSAKGLI

-329 VDVDLH
+329 ESTDIH
-335 TLISRVVDE
+335 ALISRLVDE

-350 EAGLEL
+350 DAGLRL

-361 SLFVRA
+361 SVFVRA

-381 NAVQYTAKG
+381 NAVQYTANG
-390 RILIGVRRRPGG
+390 RISIGVRRRSGG
-402 LAELTVADTGPGIS
+402 LAEIIVSDTGLGIS
-416 DSEQQRIFNAFYQV
+416 PNEQQQIFNAFYQI
-430 DARSVRQAGN
+430 DALKVRQSGN
-440 VGLGLSIVNDLV
+440 VGLGLSIVSDLV
-452 AAMDGRVTLRSREG
+452 SAMNGQITLQSRKG
-466 HGARFGIVLPVAS
+466 HGSRFGVVLPLAADTSQFREQGSEVPTSDTHSA
-479 GTARF
+479 TPAN
-484 PQAGGQ
+484 QH
-490 SLPKTDAQIVIDRD
+490 
-504 RRILLVEDSQHYR
+504 ILLVEDSLHYQ
-517 TAIAAMIENLGYDV
+517 TSIAAMIQSLGYSV
-531 DVVGERPEILS
+531 EIIGERAEIMG
-542 VSKEELEACD
+542 VSDDKLDNSD
-552 FLIVDFHLG
+552 FLIVDFDLG
-561 EGLTALDFLDRG
+561 GGLTAIDFLARSPSN
-573 QADLMSKCVI
+573 LMPKCVI

-602 FLKKPFAQE
+602 FLKKPFMPE
-611 DLAMALQVI
+611 DLAMALRVV
-620 EKGSHAHRSS
+620 EKSWQRNDSNS
-630 ISA
+630 FS

>member
-1 MTEPDKKNTSIRFSP
+1 MAEHGKKDTSIRFSP
-16 QLPKRIFLLSQAD
+16 QLPKKIFLLSQAD
-29 RPAAIKL
+29 RPVEIKL
-36 ALLESAVFDGWIGM
+36 ALLESAIFDGWIGM

-71 IASMIFLAVQ
+71 IASLAFLTVQ
-81 ITFTIIGTVILLF
+81 ITFTIIGTIILLF

-106 SAIAERL
+106 SDIAERL
-113 IVFADLLV
+113 IIFADLLV

-164 ALILGRIILFLP
+164 ALILGRTILFLP

-198 AMVVSIG
+198 ATVVSIG

-219 LGYKLRE
+219 LAYKLRE

-240 SLHKE
+240 SMSLE
-245 NQAQEQVLKETKLR
+245 NQAQERVLKETKLR

-277 ALHLNNLSNQH
+277 ALHLNNLTHQR
-288 LPKVAT
+288 LPRIAK

-300 QQCLRAAKSLV
+300 QQCLRSAQGLI

-329 VDVDLH
+329 QSTDVH
-335 TLISRVVDE
+335 SLISRLVNE
-344 LRPVVE
+344 LHPVVE
-350 EAGLEL
+350 DAGLQL
-356 TYVPT
+356 RYVPT
-361 SLFVRA
+361 SVFLRA

-375 LRNLAY
+375 LRNLVY
-381 NAVQYTAKG
+381 NAVQYTEKG
-390 RILIGVRRRPGG
+390 RISIGVRRRSGG
-402 LAELTVADTGPGIS
+402 LAEIVVADTGPGIS
-416 DSEQQRIFNAFYQV
+416 PNEQQHIFNAFYQI
-430 DARSVRQAGN
+430 DARKINQSGN

-452 AAMDGRVTLRSREG
+452 TAMNGQVTLQSREG
-466 HGARFGIVLPVAS
+466 HGSLFGAILPLAADNPEVRDQNSDAS
-479 GTARF
+479 MAVTSSASHTR
-484 PQAGGQ
+484 
-490 SLPKTDAQIVIDRD
+490 
-504 RRILLVEDSQHYR
+504 RRILLVEDSLHYQI
-517 TAIAAMIENLGYDV
+517 TIAEMIQRLGYDV
-531 DVVGERPEILS
+531 ETLGKRSEIIGASNDKLERS
-542 VSKEELEACD
+542 D
-552 FLIVDFHLG
+552 FLIVDFDLG
-561 EGLTALDFLDRG
+561 DGLTVFDFLARSPKN
-573 QADLMSKCVI
+573 LMPKCVI
-583 ISQYDNPDMILHIK
+583 ISQHDNPDMILHIK

-602 FLKKPFAQE
+602 FLKKPFLQE
-611 DLAMALQVI
+611 DLAMALRIV
-620 EKGSHAHRSS
+620 EKSWQRGDVS
-630 ISA
+630 